1 MIEKDGV
8 IPNVLKKLLEKL
20 KAALTDQNPELHED
34 HAKTR
39 YAQMV
44 NDAPDLPATRIEYAL
59 DKLQIYKW
67 QDNYSEMAD
76 VLINDNCPGDIL
88 DWGEPVV
95 DEKTA
100 AFDTNGHI
108 AGCRGITCKKCWNQ
122 EVKK

>member
-1 MIEKDGV
+1 MIAKT
-8 IPNVLKKLLEKL
+8 NVSDMLKKLLEKL
-20 KAALTDQNPELHED
+20 KVALTDPHPELHED

-39 YAQMV
+39 YAQMAD
-44 NDAPDLPATRIEYAL
+44 DAPELPTMRIDYAL
-59 DKLQIYKW
+59 DEIGVYKW
-67 QDNYSEMAD
+67 HGDYDEIAAR
-76 VLINDNCPGDIL
+76 LIRENCPGDIL

-108 AGCRGITCKKCWNQ
+108 AGCRGITCKECWNK